1 MNLNYLTSQILM
13 KNKSLYFFIILL
25 TACTLGK
32 KNNLQNRAFIY
43 SENIKKA
50 QPIFKTYNN
59 SKTTSILY
67 CKIKTSDFLNV
78 FSASEKQNKI
88 NYTLEGKLFLL
99 AEDFLVDS
107 FSISKN
113 IATDTIKEI
122 TEKINLQCEEGEK
135 YILKISL
142 IDNHRIST
150 TNHNISIDRTTINKN
165 DYLIFDK
172 ESKLEFGSYFNISD
186 TLFIQNNTKQKT
198 LFVKYYK
205 EKFPLAKPPFM
216 AGEIKSKKIK
226 AENIFPFSTDTTLF
240 VFPINEIG
248 IYQILDKE
256 ESENGMSILSF
267 ENNFPKITTA
277 KNMILPLQYIS
288 ENKNYFELQ
297 EIKNPKIAIDK
308 FWLDRTKGDKEQAGE
323 LIYIFYKR
331 VEDANTFFTSYKAGW
346 KTDRGMIMIIFG
358 APNII
363 YQSKEGESW
372 IYGEKNNMYSLN
384 FTFTKI
390 KNKFSDNDFQLNRS
404 AYFKDIWNTAQ
415 ESWREGH
422 AYSDIDI
429 KEKIYEQERR
439 QRQSQLY
446 FWY

>member
-1 MNLNYLTSQILM
+1 M

-25 TACTLGK
+25 TACAFGK

-50 QPIFKTYNN
+50 QPIFKTYNDG
-59 SKTTSILY
+59 KTTCVLY
-67 CKIKTSDFLNV
+67 CKIKTGDFLSV
-78 FSASEKQNKI
+78 FSTSEKQNKI
-88 NYTLEGKLFLL
+88 NYTLEGKLYLL
-99 AEDFLVDS
+99 GEDFAVDS

-113 IATDTIKEI
+113 IATNTIKKI
-122 TEKINLQCEEGEK
+122 TEELNLQCKEGKK

-142 IDNHRIST
+142 IDNHKINT
-150 TNHNISIDRTTINKN
+150 TNHNISIDRTTINKS

-172 ESKLEFGSYFNISD
+172 ENKLNFSSYFNISD

-205 EKFPLAKPPFM
+205 EQFPLAKPPFVV
-216 AGEIKSKKIK
+216 GKIKSKKIK
-226 AENIFPFSTDTTLF
+226 AENIFSLPTDTTLF
-240 VFPINEIG
+240 VFPINKIG

-256 ESENGMSILSF
+256 EAENGMSILSF

-288 ENKNYFELQ
+288 ANEEFFQLQ
-297 EIKNPKIAIDK
+297 EIKNPKIAIDE
-308 FWLDRTKGDKEQAGE
+308 FWLDRTKGNKEQAGK
-323 LIYIFYKR
+323 LIYTFYKR
-331 VEDANTFFTSYKAGW
+331 VEDSNTFFTSYKAGW

-363 YQSKEGESW
+363 YQSKGGESW
-372 IYGEKNNMYSLN
+372 IYGEMNNMYALN
-384 FTFTKI
+384 FIFTKI

-404 AYFKDIWNTAQ
+404 AYFKNIWNTAQ
-415 ESWREGH
+415 KSWREGH
-422 AYSDIDI
+422 AYSDMDI
-429 KEKIYEQERR
+429 KEKIHEQERR

>member
-1 MNLNYLTSQILM
+1 M
-13 KNKSLYFFIILL
+13 KNNLFYFLLILL
-25 TACTLGK
+25 LSACTFGK
-32 KNNLQNRAFIY
+32 KNKLQNRAFIY

-50 QPIFKTYNN
+50 QPIFKTYND
-59 SKTTSILY
+59 SKTTCVLY
-67 CKIKTSDFLNV
+67 CKIKTDDFLSV
-78 FSASEKQNKI
+78 FSGSEKQNKI
-88 NYTLEGKLFLL
+88 NYTLEGKLYLL
-99 AEDFLVDS
+99 GEDFAVDS

-113 IATDTIKEI
+113 IATDTIKKI
-122 TEKINLQCEEGEK
+122 TEEINLQCKEGEK

-142 IDNHRIST
+142 IDNHKINT

-172 ESKLEFGSYFNISD
+172 ENKLNFSSYFNISD

-205 EKFPLAKPPFM
+205 EKFPLAKPPFVV
-216 AGEIKSKKIK
+216 GKIKSKKIK
-226 AENIFPFSTDTTLF
+226 AENIFSLPTDTTLF
-240 VFPINEIG
+240 IFPINEMG

-256 ESENGMSILSF
+256 EAENGMSILSF

-277 KNMILPLQYIS
+277 KNMIFPLQYIS
-288 ENKNYFELQ
+288 ANEEFFQLQ
-297 EIKNPKIAIDK
+297 EIKNPKIAIDE
-308 FWLDRTKGDKEQAGE
+308 FWLGRTKGDKEQAGK
-323 LIYIFYKR
+323 LIYTFYKR

-372 IYGEKNNMYSLN
+372 IYGEINNMYALN

-404 AYFKDIWNTAQ
+404 AYFKNIWNTAQ
-415 ESWREGH
+415 RSWREGH
-422 AYSDIDI
+422 AYSDMDI

-439 QRQSQLY
+439 QRKSQLY